1 MLLCMRDDKEKTI
14 ACGQQIRNLIA
25 ESGLQYKETSTVLDI
40 QIPHGMD
47 EKYVW
52 DKLDEFAKAKLVITD
67 RLHGMIFAALTMTPC
82 VAFNNISKK
91 VEGVYRWIDKMSS
104 ISVVEDEKEI
114 TKVMNCLLKTGTE
127 QMIQLDKD
135 YAVVVQH
142 IQNMIE
148 GKR

>member
-1 MLLCMRDDKEKTI
+1 
-14 ACGQQIRNLIA
+14 
-25 ESGLQYKETSTVLDI
+25 
-40 QIPHGMD
+40 
-47 EKYVW
+47 
-52 DKLDEFAKAKLVITD
+52 
-67 RLHGMIFAALTMTPC
+67 
-82 VAFNNISKK
+82 
-91 VEGVYRWIDKMSS
+91 MSS